1 MQLAQRLFKELL
13 KDYGPRP
20 TAHDQRAADHG
31 PRPTTSGRRPT
42 TSGRRTAGGG
52 RRAAGGGRRTAGG
65 GRRAADGGRR
75 AAGGGRRAAGG
86 GRRTTDH
93 GPAGGGPRTSGR
105 RTTDQRAA
113 GGRPR
118 PTTHDPRPSIPRTPF
133 HGARAKGQEPGRESI
148 GAAPQDGR
156 AWPTGGGAIG
166 REGCR
171 IRYRRL
177 RGKKRAAHGGPSVSA
192 RAGTRRLQRLQRL
205 QRVR

>member
-65 GRRAADGGRR
+65 GRRAAGGGRR

-86 GRRTTDH
+86 GRRTTDQRAADH
-93 GPAGGGPRTSGR
+93 GPAGGGRA
-105 RTTDQRAA
+105 TTA
-113 GGRPR
+113 
-118 PTTHDPRPSIPRTPF
+118 HDPRPTAIDTTNTISRRT
-133 HGARAKGQEPGRESI
+133 GQGPGTWQGKHRGGPPGRA
-148 GAAPQDGR
+148 GMADGR
-156 AWPTGGGAIG
+156 RRDRPG
-166 REGCR
+166 RV
-171 IRYRRL
+171 
-177 RGKKRAAHGGPSVSA
+177 PD
-192 RAGTRRLQRLQRL
+192 
-205 QRVR
+205 